1 MMGLAGMCWLLDQTH
16 TTGLVPVA
24 RVSVQAERLLEF
36 EIVVLQLVLG
46 DEVSRLVSGSGTKF
60 FGGGA
65 LSGC

>member
-1 MMGLAGMCWLLDQTH
+1 MDQTH
-16 TTGLVPVA
+16 STGLIPVA

-46 DEVSRLVSGSGTKF
+46 DEVSRLVPDSGTNF
-60 FGGGA
+60 YGGGA